1 MIKKNHEEIV
11 NDYYNL
17 IKNNLKTKYMFMLTI
32 SRDGEHPVRSIYMFD
47 DSTLAVEAFNRYD
60 NFGFAKEYLTV
71 KLYEPNGRIHEKVL
85 KRPPA
90 GECSYVR
97 QNYIEASN
105 LLLSMKDSLNK
116 DQYSKLVEGFALIF
130 SQDNIR
136 FDSDRFFDD
145 CQYTMVE

>member
-1 MIKKNHEEIV
+1 MIENQLRNENI
-11 NDYYNL
+11 
-17 IKNNLKTKYMFMLTI
+17 IKNYIKNINSKNFYEFMLTI
-32 SRDGEHPVRSIYMFD
+32 SMDGEKIARSIYHFYD
-47 DSTLAVEAFNRYD
+47 AILAIQAFNRYD

-71 KLYEPNGRIHEKVL
+71 KLYEPNGRVHEKVL

>member
-1 MIKKNHEEIV
+1 MKHQEVVEN
-11 NDYYNL
+11 Y
-17 IKNNLKTKYMFMLTI
+17 IKNIKNKKFYQFMLTI
-32 SRDGEHPVRSIYMFD
+32 SRDGEIPARSIYHFD
-47 DSTLAVEAFNRYD
+47 DAILAIQAFNRYD

-71 KLYEPNGRIHEKVL
+71 RLYEPNGRVHEKVL

-105 LLLSMKDSLNK
+105 LLLSIKDSLNK

>member
-1 MIKKNHEEIV
+1 MKHQKVIDN
-11 NDYYNL
+11 Y
-17 IKNNLKTKYMFMLTI
+17 IKNIKNKNFYQFMLTI
-32 SRDGEHPVRSIYMFD
+32 SRDGENPARSIYMFD
-47 DSTLAVEAFNRYD
+47 DSTLAVQAFNRYD

-97 QNYIEASN
+97 QNYIETSN

-116 DQYSKLVEGFALIF
+116 NQYSKLVEGFALIF

-136 FDSDRFFDD
+136 FDPNKFFDD
-145 CQYTMVE
+145 CQYIMVE